1 MNIEALTSDTKYWQR
16 LLRLAG
22 YYTGKIDGIRG
33 PLQRA
38 AETQWDLDTIQAI
51 NTYGELDSRSEQNLA
66 TLIPAAQA
74 AARQWMK
81 LALPL
86 AEKLNVQVKI
96 ICGTRSY
103 AEQDALYAQGRTK
116 KGTRVTNAKAGQ
128 SWHNFGLAFDF
139 GVFSA
144 DGKKYLGSGNQYN
157 KLGALAHSVDG
168 LEWGGDWTSLVDLPH
183 IQLKKF
189 SSVSQARTT
198 FNKP

>member
-1 MNIEALTSDTKYWQR
+1 MTVEEICEDVRYWQR

-38 AETQWDLDTIQAI
+38 AEAQWDHDTEQALR
-51 NTYGELDSRSEQNLA
+51 TYGELDSRSEQNIA

-86 AEKLNVQVKI
+86 AEKLGVQVKI

-103 AEQDALYAQGRTK
+103 AEQDAIYAQGRTK
-116 KGTRVTNAKAGQ
+116 PGTRVTNARAGY

-139 GVFSA
+139 GVFSTA
-144 DGKKYLGSGNQYN
+144 DGRYLGSGTQYN
-157 KLGALAHSVDG
+157 KLGSLARSIPG
-168 LEWGGDWTSLVDLPH
+168 LEWGGDWSSFKDFPH

-189 SSVSQARTT
+189 SSVSQARTA
-198 FNKP
+198 FNQ

>member
-1 MNIEALTSDTKYWQR
+1 MTLNELKKDTRYWQR

-38 AETQWDLDTIQAI
+38 AEQAWNDAAEQAI
-51 NTYGELDSRSEQNLA
+51 RTYGELDARTEQNIA

-103 AEQDALYAQGRTK
+103 AEQTALYAQGRTK

-139 GVFSA
+139 GVFSTA
-144 DGKKYLGSGNQYN
+144 DGSYLGSGTQYN
-157 KLGALAHSVDG
+157 KLGSLARSIPG
-168 LEWGGDWTSLVDLPH
+168 LEWGGDWSSFKDLPH

-189 SSVSQARTT
+189 SSVSQARTA
-198 FNKP
+198 FNQ

>member
-1 MNIEALTSDTKYWQR
+1 MNIASLTSDTKYWQR

-38 AETQWDLDTIQAI
+38 AEAQWDHDTEQALR
-51 NTYGELDSRSEQNLA
+51 TYGEMDARSEQNIA

-86 AEKLNVQVKI
+86 AEKLGVQVKI

-103 AEQDALYAQGRTK
+103 AEQTALYAQGRTK

-128 SWHNFGLAFDF
+128 SWHNFGLAWDF

-144 DGKKYLGSGNQYN
+144 DGHYLTSGTQYN
-157 KLGALAHSVDG
+157 KLGSLARSIPG
-168 LEWGGDWTSLVDLPH
+168 LEWGGDWSSFKDLPH

-189 SSVSQARTT
+189 SSVSQARTA
-198 FNKP
+198 FNQ